1 MKKKIILMSL
11 AAAMMLPMVAQ
22 AEEKKTLTFVEIQ
35 PIVGD

>member
-11 AAAMMLPMVAQ
+11 AATMMLPMVAQ
-22 AEEKKTLTFVEIQ
+22 AEEKKTSTFVEIQ